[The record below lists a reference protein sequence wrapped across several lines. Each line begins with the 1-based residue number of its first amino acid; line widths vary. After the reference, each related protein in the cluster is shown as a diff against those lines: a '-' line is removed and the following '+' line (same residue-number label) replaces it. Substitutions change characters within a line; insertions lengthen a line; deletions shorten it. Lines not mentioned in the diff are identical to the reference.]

1 MEERIL
7 REIDSKN
14 ERAGKI
20 YTCPRRGLK
29 NKKKER
35 RKERKF
41 DPDQSL
47 FFSLNKLR
55 DNRYNIHI
63 INFVCFSLRDFIF
76 LRCIKLKECMNMQ
89 QANVS

>member
-55 DNRYNIHI
+55 DNRYNIPYNKLCLFFFKRLYI
-63 INFVCFSLRDFIF
+63 SSLY
-76 LRCIKLKECMNMQ
+76 
-89 QANVS
+89 